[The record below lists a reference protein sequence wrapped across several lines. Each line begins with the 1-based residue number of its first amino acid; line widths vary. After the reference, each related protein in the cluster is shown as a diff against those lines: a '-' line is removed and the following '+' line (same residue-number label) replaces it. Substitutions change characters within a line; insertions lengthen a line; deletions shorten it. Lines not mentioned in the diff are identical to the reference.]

1 VCLNNV
7 TAVNLSSTNT
17 TVVRTLRTGETT
29 LGPSVRL
36 TVLVEEG
43 VLLLKTE
50 PGLLV
55 LVGLHELGAL
65 VAVVELV
72 RGTVGVPALSQD
84 EKVVATAEW
93 IGEGGHGTEVDIGV
107 LARSLSGGRS
117 VEVPFWKV
125 LDRFWLLVE
134 SLLKVEKSL

>member
-1 VCLNNV
+1 MGLNNV
-7 TAVNLSSTNT
+7 TAVNLSSTDT

-29 LGPSVRL
+29 LGPSVGL
-36 TVLVEEG
+36 TVLVKEG

-50 PGLLV
+50 PRLLV

-72 RGTVGVPALSQD
+72 RGTIGVPALSQD

-93 IGEGGHGTEVDIGV
+93 IGEGGNGAEVDIGV
-107 LARSLSGGRS
+107 LTRSLVGGRS

-125 LDRFWLLVE
+125 LDRLWLLAE
-134 SLLKVEKSL
+134 SLLKLEKFL